1 MEYQIDNCQRLFRKT
16 EEGKWQVVN
25 EFGRYLGVDF
35 RWAYPGIVARELPRE
50 WKTFESAEEAIRRF
64 VAAIQKKRFRE
75 ERRKAEKQW
84 QEYHRDR
91 ENRQRILKEI
101 EEAKAQK
108 QRQEKRAAKK
118 LRKRQAKRREV
129 ELLKQNAM
137 LM

>member
-1 MEYQIDNCQRLFRKT
+1 MEYQIDSCQCLFRKT
-16 EEGKWQVVN
+16 PEGKWQVVN

-50 WKTFESAEEAIRRF
+50 WPTVEAAEESIRRF
-64 VAAIQKKRFRE
+64 VAAIQKKQNRE
-75 ERRKAEKQW
+75 EMKRRQEQW
-84 QEYHRDR
+84 AAYHRDR

-101 EEAKAQK
+101 EDAKAEK

-118 LRKRQAKRREV
+118 LRKRRSRRIEV
-129 ELLKQNAM
+129 ELLKKNAM